1 MKKIVSMKKD
11 VKSDTK
17 EERLKA
23 FAEKMEQMK
32 MEFAELADA
41 YEEEGADGAVLD
53 SLFEA
58 LAAVDDVIDGVT
70 EALERS

>member
-32 MEFAELADA
+32 MEFAELADV

-53 SLFEA
+53 PLFEA

>member
-41 YEEEGADGAVLD
+41 YEGADGAVLD

>member
-53 SLFEA
+53 PLFEA

>member
-41 YEEEGADGAVLD
+41 YEEEGAHGAVLD
-53 SLFEA
+53 PRFEA